1 MDIYLKY
8 DLFTKEV
15 EDLEKDI
22 RQEITTYK
30 QKCSG
35 NELTID
41 IENSIKN
48 HLKQYKDLV
57 NKLQTAYVRKNV
69 PGGIPDTTIDKRQK
83 QIQGFEHNHTNMEK
97 AFLGTQNEKY
107 GFKNFITEDY
117 SQKEE
122 YKNMSNDEM
131 MALEKKRLDK
141 QEERLDEICV
151 DVKKGQVLAKNAGK
165 VMKEQNKKL
174 DQINEDI
181 ERTDERMNTLT
192 GRFEKYVASTSMCK
206 MIFIMI
212 IEIVIGILAI
222 VILL

>member
-1 MDIYLKY
+1 
-8 DLFTKEV
+8 
-15 EDLEKDI
+15 
-22 RQEITTYK
+22 
-30 QKCSG
+30 
-35 NELTID
+35 
-41 IENSIKN
+41 
-48 HLKQYKDLV
+48 
-57 NKLQTAYVRKNV
+57 
-69 PGGIPDTTIDKRQK
+69 
-83 QIQGFEHNHTNMEK
+83 MEK

-192 GRFEKYVASTSMCK
+192 GRFEKYVAGTSMCK